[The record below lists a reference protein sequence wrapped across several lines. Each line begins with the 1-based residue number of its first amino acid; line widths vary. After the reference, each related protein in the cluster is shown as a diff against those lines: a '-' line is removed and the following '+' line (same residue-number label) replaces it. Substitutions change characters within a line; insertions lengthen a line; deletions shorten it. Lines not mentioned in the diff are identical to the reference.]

1 MKLSKIPSFAFDID
15 GVLQKG
21 LNPIGSSNEMFKIQ
35 ERYNSNRKKMNK
47 TQISYIFLT
56 NGSSMDE
63 ELKIKQLNIFSVP
76 FQTKQV
82 VMAHS
87 PQRQYF

>member
-1 MKLSKIPSFAFDID
+1 
-15 GVLQKG
+15 
-21 LNPIGSSNEMFKIQ
+21 
-35 ERYNSNRKKMNK
+35 MNK

-87 PQRQYF
+87 P